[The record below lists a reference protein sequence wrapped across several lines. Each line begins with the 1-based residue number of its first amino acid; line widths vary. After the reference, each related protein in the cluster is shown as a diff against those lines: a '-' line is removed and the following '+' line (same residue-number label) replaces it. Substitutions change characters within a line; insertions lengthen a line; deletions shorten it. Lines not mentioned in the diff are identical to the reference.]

1 MLKEFRQAF
10 ICNISMKIGELNTS
24 VEHQQGAAVVAVE
37 NGSISDFSTKQAL
50 IEANLETMKFLNEVV
65 VYASKLPDFLS
76 TPHIYNINFN
86 SGELNFDAGLM
97 MPDEDGEELTH
108 SVSGSFSPADFI
120 DLSIFPPPPVNIF
133 SLGVLNKVQHHVASY
148 LLGLE
153 VPEIISNVGSYEIT
167 ELFRN
172 HAGQSIYLQT
182 GVPARVYVRSIDEG
196 SYNSFVILELDG
208 EMPDFVLATGG
219 RDFYL
224 IDNKHIWAKH
234 HQSGK
239 IYFVASFS

>member
-10 ICNISMKIGELNTS
+10 ICNTSMKIGELKTS

-37 NGSISDFSTKQAL
+37 NGSSSDFSTKQAL

-76 TPHIYNINFN
+76 TPHIYNTNFN
-86 SGELNFDAGLM
+86 SGELNFDASLM
-97 MPDEDGEELTH
+97 MPDEDGQESSH
-108 SVSGSFSPADFI
+108 SVSGSFSPMDFI

-133 SLGVLNKVQHHVASY
+133 FLGVLNKVQHHVASH

-153 VPEIISNVGSYEIT
+153 VPDIIRSAASYEIA
-167 ELFRN
+167 ELFRS
-172 HAGQSIYLQT
+172 HACQNIYLQT
-182 GVPARVYVRSIDEG
+182 GVPSQVRVQNVDTMN
-196 SYNSFVILELDG
+196 YNFVILELDG

-234 HQSGK
+234 HATGK